1 MSTTLPPRDLFVG
14 LPEQAVAKILGRMSR
29 RRLDTDQYLCRQGEP
44 GDSLFLIVEGLVEVW
59 LERDGDRELIARLR
73 PGDAVGEMSLFTG
86 EARAASVVA
95 AVPTEVLE
103 LDARTCAEV
112 VAEHPGVLRNVA
124 MMLVERQ
131 KRTNKQFLLRRERGE
146 AVALVVGEDSAD
158 LADHGV
164 VAAGRAVRRGVALID
179 MTAEVRHARATVAA
193 EHAADVLAALDNLLS
208 AERTVIVMVDHRH
221 PELGLL
227 LRHLD
232 RVVCLLSA
240 AEARQLERR
249 IAPAPVAAEW
259 IATGSHEPV
268 AGDGWTP
275 LRTISTG
282 ARDRRWLGRHLA
294 RTKLGLALGAGG
306 AKGFAHVG
314 VLGVLE
320 DAGYEVDVVTGS
332 SIGAIAATCI
342 AMGMDTTQ
350 VRDTLSHLL
359 SREVCG
365 SYFRLVTDSGQDG
378 PQLFYDALS
387 ALAGD
392 AACDGL
398 ARPLGIL
405 TADLNAQLP
414 HAFTDGPLA
423 PALHAA
429 LAIPGLASPY
439 LQGERRLIDGVA
451 ISPVPVQLARQL
463 GADITIAVNL
473 MSRIVLDRWPDAG
486 QSGATPA
493 KPRPSRMDPVIE
505 TFIMLQTDTSVR
517 NGDEADVTITPG
529 FARSSWRDIHL
540 GEKFE
545 QAGRTAALAQLDA
558 LKALVQ
564 PSRG

>member
-1 MSTTLPPRDLFVG
+1 V
-14 LPEQAVAKILGRMSR
+14 
-29 RRLDTDQYLCRQGEP
+29 
-44 GDSLFLIVEGLVEVW
+44 
-59 LERDGDRELIARLR
+59 
-73 PGDAVGEMSLFTG
+73 
-86 EARAASVVA
+86 
-95 AVPTEVLE
+95 
-103 LDARTCAEV
+103 
-112 VAEHPGVLRNVA
+112 
-124 MMLVERQ
+124 
-131 KRTNKQFLLRRERGE
+131 RTNKQFLLRRERGE
-146 AVALVVGEDSAD
+146 AVAVVVGEESAD

-164 VAAGRAVRRGVALID
+164 AAAGRAAPRGVALID
-179 MTAEVRHARATVAA
+179 MTAKARHARPAVMA
-193 EHAADVLAALDNLLS
+193 EHAADVLTALDNLLS

-240 AEARQLERR
+240 AEAHQLGQR
-249 IAPAPVAAEW
+249 IPHVAAEW
-259 IATGSHEPV
+259 IATGSDEPR

-275 LRTISTG
+275 LRAIATPSSE
-282 ARDRRWLGRHLA
+282 RDWRWLGRHLS

-332 SIGAIAATCI
+332 SIGAIAAACI
-342 AMGMDTTQ
+342 AMGMSTGQ
-350 VRDTLSHLL
+350 VRRRLSHVL

-365 SYFRLVTDSGQDG
+365 PYFRLVTDGQEG

-392 AACDGL
+392 AACEGL
-398 ARPLGIL
+398 ALPLGIL

-414 HAFTDGPLA
+414 HAFTGGPLA

-429 LAIPGLASPY
+429 LAIPGLAPPY
-439 LQGERRLIDGVA
+439 LLDERRLIDGVT

-473 MSRIVLDRWPDAG
+473 LSRIVLDRWPDAG

-505 TFIMLQTDTSVR
+505 TIIMLQTDTSVR

-540 GEKFE
+540 GLEFE